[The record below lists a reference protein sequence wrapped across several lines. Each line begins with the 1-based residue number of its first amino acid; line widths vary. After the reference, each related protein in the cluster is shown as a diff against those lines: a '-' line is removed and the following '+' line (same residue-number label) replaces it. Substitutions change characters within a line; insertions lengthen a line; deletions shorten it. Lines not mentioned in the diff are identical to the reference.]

1 MSARWLCGFMG
12 SFMSHIS
19 DVEELYDFIG
29 YVVLCA
35 PDDFPNEDYLAPE
48 EQMTLDRAYA
58 ELRNALGLLDPEV
71 AAGKLDQ
78 ASSLLEQSLA
88 AYRAADVHSGAHLL
102 QDFQDLF
109 FTSEQ

>member
-1 MSARWLCGFMG
+1 MG
-12 SFMSHIS
+12 SLVSQIS
-19 DVEELYDFIG
+19 DADGLYDFIG

-48 EQMTLDRAYA
+48 EQMTLDRAFA
-58 ELRNALGLLDPEV
+58 ELHNALPLLDPEV
-71 AAGKLDQ
+71 AAGKLDL

-88 AYRAADVHSGAHLL
+88 AYRAANVHSGAHLL